1 MFENLYKHPAT
12 IAKYQHAPLLEDR
25 ERYLRSVVASGAV
38 VEVARRVARAQL
50 VLMEL
55 LSLPDADVPI
65 RLATVEKAVQEWC
78 RSVPEVSAANFRR
91 HALRWLRFLG
101 WLDEP
106 PRDTHPHA
114 RHLEAFA
121 AWMRDERGLSE
132 ATVDNCLYESNRF
145 FAWAARRNLML
156 ADITIGDVDA
166 YLAERI
172 AVGGLRRT
180 SARAAAEC
188 LRSVFRF
195 AEMRNWCRPGIA
207 GCIMPP
213 LAYPDRPV
221 PKGFDRDEV
230 GKLLA
235 TTEGSTPADF
245 RDRAVLMI
253 LATCGLRAG
262 EVGALRVEDV
272 DWERSLL
279 RVFRPKTG
287 RTDTFPLTPSIGNA
301 LVDYLLKVRPDAGR
315 ERALFLTLQAPL
327 RPLTSGAIGMIVR
340 SRANRLGITGKRLGA
355 HALRH
360 AAAQRLVD
368 ECCGLK
374 TVGDF
379 LGHSSPSATAAYATV
394 DLASLRPV
402 ADIRLKEL
410 LNDTA

>member
-1 MFENLYKHPAT
+1 MFENLYKDPAT
-12 IAKYQHAPLLEDR
+12 IAKYQQAPLREER
-25 ERYLRSVVASGAV
+25 ERYLHSVVASGAV
-38 VEVARRVARAQL
+38 GDVARRVARAQL
-50 VLMEL
+50 LLMEL
-55 LSLPDADVPI
+55 LSLPDAEIPI
-65 RLATVEKAVQEWC
+65 RLETVERAVQQWC
-78 RSVPEVSAANFRR
+78 RSVAEVSAADFRR
-91 HALRWLRFLG
+91 HALRWLRFLD

-106 PRDTHPHA
+106 PRDTHPHT
-114 RHLEAFA
+114 RHVEAFA

-132 ATVDNCLYESNRF
+132 ATVGNCLYESNRF
-145 FAWAARRNLML
+145 FAWAARQDLML
-156 ADITIGDVDA
+156 ADITVGDVDA

-172 AVGGLRRT
+172 AAGGLRRT
-180 SARAAAEC
+180 SARTAAGC

-195 AEMRNWCRPGIA
+195 FETRNWCRPGIA

-230 GKLLA
+230 EKLLA
-235 TTEGSTPADF
+235 TTEGSTPADL

-301 LVDYLLKVRPDAGR
+301 LADYLLKVRPDAGR

-327 RPLTSGAIGMIVR
+327 RPLKSGAIGMIVR
-340 SRANRLGITGKRLGA
+340 SRAHRLGITGKRLGT

-368 ECCGLK
+368 EGCGLK

-379 LGHSSPSATAAYATV
+379 LGHSSPSATAAYATI
-394 DLASLRPV
+394 DLAALRPV

-410 LNDTA
+410 LDDTA

>member
-1 MFENLYKHPAT
+1 MFETLYKDPAT
-12 IAKYQHAPLLEDR
+12 IAKYQHAPLLEKR
-25 ERYLRSVVASGAV
+25 VRYLRWVVASGAV

-50 VLMEL
+50 ALMEL
-55 LSLPDADVPI
+55 LYLPDADVPI
-65 RLATVEKAVQEWC
+65 PLATVEKAVQERC
-78 RSVPEVSAANFRR
+78 RSVPAVSAADFRR
-91 HALRWLRFLG
+91 YALRWLRFLG
-101 WLDEP
+101 WVEDP

-121 AWMRDERGLSE
+121 TWMRDERGLSE
-132 ATVDNCLYESNRF
+132 ATVGNCLCEGNRF
-145 FAWAARRNLML
+145 FAWAAGRDLRL
-156 ADITIGDVDA
+156 ADMAIGDVDA
-166 YLAERI
+166 YLAARI
-172 AVGGLRRT
+172 ATGGLRRT
-180 SARAAAEC
+180 SARTVAGC

-195 AEMRNWCRPGIA
+195 AEARSWCRRGIA

-213 LAYPDRPV
+213 LAYPERPV

-235 TTEGSTPADF
+235 TTEGSTPADV
-245 RDRAVLMI
+245 RDRAVLRL

-262 EVGALRVEDV
+262 AVGALRVEDV
-272 DWERSLL
+272 DWERNVL

-287 RTDTFPLTPSIGNA
+287 RTDTFPLTASIGNA
-301 LVDYLLKVRPDAGR
+301 LMDYLLGSRPDAGG
-315 ERALFLTLQAPL
+315 ERALFLTLRSPL
-327 RPLTSGAIGMIVR
+327 RALSSGAIGMIVR
-340 SRANRLGITGKRLGA
+340 SRAQRAGITGKRMGA

-368 ECCGLK
+368 EGCGLK

-402 ADIRLKEL
+402 AEIRLKEL
-410 LNDTA
+410 LDDVA

>member
-1 MFENLYKHPAT
+1 MFENLYKDPAT
-12 IAKYQHAPLLEDR
+12 IAKYQRAPLLEDR
-25 ERYLRSVVASGAV
+25 ERYLRSVVDSGADG
-38 VEVARRVARAQL
+38 EVARRVARAQL

-55 LSLPDADVPI
+55 LSLPDADIPI
-65 RLATVEKAVQEWC
+65 RLTTVERAVREWC
-78 RSVPEVSAANFRR
+78 RSVPEASAANFRR

-106 PRDTHPHA
+106 PRHTHPHA
-114 RHLEAFA
+114 RHVEAFA

-132 ATVDNCLYESNRF
+132 ATVGNCLCESNRF

-156 ADITIGDVDA
+156 ADIAIGDVDA

-172 AVGGLRRT
+172 AAGGLRRT
-180 SARAAAEC
+180 SARAAAGC

-195 AEMRNWCRPGIA
+195 AETRNWCRPGIA

-230 GKLLA
+230 EKLLA

-245 RDRAVLMI
+245 RDRAVLML

-272 DWERSLL
+272 DWERNLL

-301 LVDYLLKVRPDAGR
+301 LVDYLLKVRPAGRR

-327 RPLTSGAIGMIVR
+327 RPLKSGAIGWIVR

-368 ECCGLK
+368 EGCGLK

-379 LGHSSPSATAAYATV
+379 LGHSSPSATAAYATT

-410 LNDTA
+410 LDDTA